1 MEWLE
6 ATSTLVLSQSH
17 KRSSKKS
24 SPGKSSRTVDE
35 VALLVNP
42 ADTNSEPS
50 GHLDGDSVTDL
61 APAFFPLTLQLLST
75 MPVSLHASGGDDGPL
90 DIVARM
96 FVCSYFH

>member
-35 VALLVNP
+35 VALLVSPTNI
-42 ADTNSEPS
+42 NSEPS
-50 GHLDGDSVTDL
+50 GHLDGEISEL

-75 MPVSLHASGGDDGPL
+75 IPVALHAVGGDDGPL
-90 DIVARM
+90 DIVARV